1 MYHSVNISYVLICMN
16 GESEYFKLV
25 EKALRSE
32 EVTILSK
39 FVFLS
44 GNKTI
49 GGFQWIRRPV
59 QGVIFYLA
67 RRIASLMELVVN
79 TLINFGYK

>member
-1 MYHSVNISYVLICMN
+1 MYHSVNMSYVLVSTS
-16 GESEYFKLV
+16 GESEDLKPV

-44 GNKTI
+44 RNKII
-49 GGFQWIRRPV
+49 GGFQWIRQLAP
-59 QGVIFYLA
+59 QGML
-67 RRIASLMELVVN
+67 SSH
-79 TLINFGYK
+79 

>member
-1 MYHSVNISYVLICMN
+1 MYHSVNMSYVLISMS
-16 GESEYFKLV
+16 GESEDLKPV

-44 GNKTI
+44 SSKII
-49 GGFQWIRRPV
+49 GGFQWIR
-59 QGVIFYLA
+59 
-67 RRIASLMELVVN
+67 
-79 TLINFGYK
+79 